1 MPISIARVAKG
12 LEAPTSPTTSM
23 MRPGRLLWSVET
35 EMSGGLE
42 ALIFHMEDLNR
53 NHKYGSVRAVDP
65 FLET

>member
-1 MPISIARVAKG
+1 
-12 LEAPTSPTTSM
+12 M